1 MSSTDRP
8 LVPSR
13 WDANAGGR
21 LPEVVLLGV
30 TFIWGASFWI
40 IQTALTV
47 SGPLFF
53 QGLRYTIAALVLI
66 AVSLPRLRGITALEW
81 KIGLLTGAAVAIAN
95 ALQAIG
101 LETIPSSKS
110 AFITAL
116 YVPMVPLMQL
126 IFLREPPRPL
136 AWAGIGLAF
145 VGLTLLA
152 GPKAAALEF
161 TAGEIMTVVSAAIIA
176 AEIILIGAYTRQLD
190 ATRVS
195 VVQLASI
202 AVFTL
207 AGMVPMGEAL
217 PAISPVLL
225 YCAGGL
231 GLGSVVIH
239 LAMYWA
245 QRKLSPTRATLI
257 YATEPIWAGMI
268 GRMAGE
274 RIPLLGL
281 IGALLIVVSVVLSNW
296 RRRAPGA

>member
-1 MSSTDRP
+1 MTTTDRP
-8 LVPSR
+8 MPSR
-13 WDANAGGR
+13 WDANAGGH
-21 LPEVVLLGV
+21 LPELVLLGV

-53 QGLRYTIAALVLI
+53 QGLRYAVAAAVLV
-66 AVSLPRLRGITALEW
+66 AVSLPRLRGLTALEL

-95 ALQAIG
+95 SLQAIG

-126 IFLREPPRPL
+126 LFLREPPRPL
-136 AWAGIGLAF
+136 AWAGIALAF
-145 VGLTLLA
+145 AGLTLLA
-152 GPKAAALEF
+152 GPEAAALEF
-161 TAGEIMTVVSAAIIA
+161 SPGEIMTVISAAIIA
-176 AEIILIGAYTRQLD
+176 AEIILIGAYTRRLD

-195 VVQLASI
+195 VVQLVSI

-207 AGMVPMGEAL
+207 AGMVPMGEAV
-217 PAISPVLL
+217 PAISPLLL

-231 GLGSVVIH
+231 GLGSVIIH

-268 GRMAGE
+268 GRLAGE

-281 IGALLIVVSVVLSNW
+281 IGALLIVASVVLSNW